1 MISSAD
7 TDYRVEIPNKLWMSQ
22 GYTMVNNLVESVGRE
37 NYTLKFRK
45 NEKGRVVA
53 GKPITVVFTN
63 QEHYVWFRMSF

>member
-53 GKPITVVFTN
+53 GNPITVVFTN